1 MSEASLNGVIM
12 PLRRDH
18 STLKVL
24 RVEKTSCRVLGK
36 QSSIVHYF
44 HPFTAMTS
52 EVSNTMRSP
61 DERDQNDA
69 SFSTDLRA
77 ALAQGP
83 LLLAQPSDA
92 PGSTDGTP
100 ADADEP
106 AYSRLPGQKRL
117 SSSTSSSSG
126 TLSPSSWRK
135 SSETTGS
142 KTPKPPSLPMINDD
156 FVSSAEEDGSIAYIH
171 FNEDYSLILLAVV
184 FSRRPIQI
192 RAVCLTPLPILN

>member
-1 MSEASLNGVIM
+1 MSEASLNGVLV

-24 RVEKTSCRVLGK
+24 RVEKISCRVLGK

-44 HPFTAMTS
+44 RPFTAMTS
-52 EVSNTMRSP
+52 ELSNTMRSQE
-61 DERDQNDA
+61 ERDQNDA

-117 SSSTSSSSG
+117 SSSTSSSG
-126 TLSPSSWRK
+126 TLPLSSRRK

-184 FSRRPIQI
+184 CSRRPIPI
-192 RAVCLTPLPILN
+192 RAVCLTPLPIFS